1 MRKIFCFCLGLWLA
15 ASGCAP
21 RATLEG
27 YQLMMN
33 TWVNQST
40 DELLTKWGSPTT
52 KIPLSKGDKVFEYV
66 KAWQNITPPSTYVL
80 PVTNFDSGTAAV
92 GNQFGTYNATS
103 TQYVPITSPG
113 SVQNFSCTTRFG
125 NGCISEYRSPSL

>member
-1 MRKIFCFCLGLWLA
+1 
-15 ASGCAP
+15 
-21 RATLEG
+21 
-27 YQLMMN
+27 MMN

-52 KIPLSKGDKVFEYV
+52 IIPLSKGDKLFEYV
-66 KAWQNITPPSTYVL
+66 KAWQNITPPSTYVM

-113 SVQNFSCTTRFG
+113 SVQNFSCTTRFKITSKGIITEATWVG